1 MTSLLM
7 FLSIKK
13 LEIIQ
18 CNECLA
24 ITRIVCLL
32 RFLRAHISSFNKLC
46 EQKALNESFII
57 NFDQVLY
64 S

>member
-32 RFLRAHISSFNKLC
+32 RFFRAHISSFNKLC